1 MLDARNG
8 SNTLQTSRIG
18 LAGMTRAIAAAW
30 QRLNALGPDHGQPYE
45 DLATA
50 DKRRY
55 AAEMVEWNEL
65 QAALALGA
73 RAVEDSCN
81 DCSEET
87 GHDNGGTAT
96 HSDASLASGAS
107 NDDHT
112 STTAD
117 MDMDLDLLN
126 LMDEWNLALNL
137 DDDLFGP

>member
-1 MLDARNG
+1 LLNERRRNG
-8 SNTLQTSRIG
+8 LQTSRIG

-30 QRLNALGPDHGQPYE
+30 QRLKALGPEHVQPYE

-65 QAALALGA
+65 QAAQLALA
-73 RAVEDSCN
+73 AQEVDDSCN
-81 DCSEET
+81 DCSEGA
-87 GHDNGGTAT
+87 GHDNSGTVT
-96 HSDASLASGAS
+96 GTS

-112 STTAD
+112 SSTVD

-126 LMDEWNLALNL
+126 LSLLGTIPLDEWNLALNM